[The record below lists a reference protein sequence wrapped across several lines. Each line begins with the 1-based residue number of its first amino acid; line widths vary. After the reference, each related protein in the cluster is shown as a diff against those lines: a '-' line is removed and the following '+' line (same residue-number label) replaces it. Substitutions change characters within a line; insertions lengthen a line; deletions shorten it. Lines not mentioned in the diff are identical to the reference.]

1 MRTLLVALVLAGLLL
16 TAADASAFRHTTQRA
31 PWALIDVSRGGRAL
45 RLVYTGGGC
54 EGEAKARVTET
65 RGAVGIRL
73 DQAVAVPE
81 NDHEACTAELVY
93 YSLVVRLRHPLD
105 GRRIRGHAGWRA
117 AVELALPLFRLDRQQ
132 NIIWLVPGVVG
143 LAPHDARRL
152 LRLQDYKRVAVKR
165 AAGCARR
172 AQVVA
177 QWPHAHSVRHSAR
190 IGLVVRHACG

>member
-65 RGAVGIRL
+65 PGAVGIRL

-93 YSLVVRLRHPLD
+93 YSLVVRLRHPID
-105 GRRIRGHAGWRA
+105 GRRVGGGATGSRA
-117 AVELALPLFRLDRQQ
+117 SAIALRLFRLDAQQ
-132 NIIWLVPGVVG
+132 RVIWLVPGVVG
-143 LAPHDARRL
+143 LAPRDARRL
-152 LRLQDYKRVAVKR
+152 LRLQGYRHIATRR
-165 AAGCARR
+165 ASGCSRR
-172 AQVVA
+172 AQVVR
-177 QWPHAHSVRHSAR
+177 QWPHAHSVRRSAR
-190 IGLVVRHACG
+190 IGLVVRRACG